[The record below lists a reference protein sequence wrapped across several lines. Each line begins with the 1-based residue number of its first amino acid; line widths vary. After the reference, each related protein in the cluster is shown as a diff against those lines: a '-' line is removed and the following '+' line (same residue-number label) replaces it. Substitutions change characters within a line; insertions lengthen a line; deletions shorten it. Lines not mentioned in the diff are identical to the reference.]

1 MSDRVRLIGIIM
13 SYYYVILCSNR
24 TSDMVSLD
32 IMWPGRE
39 ISKLVQLR
47 KFSFAVHD
55 LFMVIPGIS

>member
-1 MSDRVRLIGIIM
+1 
-13 SYYYVILCSNR
+13 
-24 TSDMVSLD
+24 MVSLD
-32 IMWPGRE
+32 IMWPGIE